1 MKNSKYTILIICEG
15 ENTEPLFFNSIRDR
29 IKDGKIDI
37 GDIEITLRPEPKTD
51 DAEVEEANE
60 HRAYKREKRKTKK
73 IESEPSPIFGKPP
86 LKWVEEGHRELQDGT
101 FNEVWSVFDKDQHPK
116 AKEAFELAK
125 KDVEGK
131 YVNIAF
137 SSVCFEYYLLLHFEK
152 IFYDFEKSEC
162 HEKCKKTNK
171 EIYFQ
176 CGTNIHPKDCDGCF
190 CINGYARKNNYWKES
205 KNDSSVYDI
214 IEHYLHWGF
223 ANAEWV
229 RFVSDKL
236 EKNKP
241 IYLRNPYLTIDAL
254 VKRLVGETKEW
265 RFTSL
270 DEVVTINDDLE
281 FSVYNNRTIKLK
293 NISRRTILI
302 PINSFEIL
310 SFKPNKIEK
319 KGDRTILSIGEE
331 RTIQISEWNISEYE
345 TIIFNYE
352 NDRILFDFFKEHKKV
367 KYFNLI
373 KKLMKFS
380 SKELLDI
387 RVILHNKLRK

>member
-51 DAEVEEANE
+51 DSEVEDTNE

-73 IESEPSPIFGKPP
+73 VKVEPLPISGIPP
-86 LKWVEEGHRELQDGT
+86 LKWVEEGQRELKDGT

-116 AKEAFELAK
+116 AKEAFELAE
-125 KDVEGK
+125 KDVNGK

-152 IFYDFEKSEC
+152 IYYDFEKSEC

-171 EIYFQ
+171 DIYFK
-176 CGTNIHPKDCDGCF
+176 CGMHTHPKDCDGCF

-214 IEHYLHWGF
+214 IENHLYWGF
-223 ANAEWV
+223 VNVEWI
-229 RFVSDKL
+229 RFISDKL
-236 EKNKP
+236 EKSNP
-241 IYLRNPYLTIDAL
+241 LYLRNPYLTVDKL

-265 RFTSL
+265 RFISL
-270 DEVVTINDDLE
+270 DEVITINNDLE
-281 FSVYNNRTIKLK
+281 FSVHNNRTIKLK
-293 NISRRTILI
+293 NISIKTILI
-302 PINSFEIL
+302 PTDSFEIL
-310 SFKPNKIEK
+310 DFKPNKIER
-319 KGDRTILSIGEE
+319 KGDRILLSKGDEKI
-331 RTIQISEWNISEYE
+331 IQISEWDISEYQ

-352 NDRILFDFFKEHKKV
+352 NNKILFDFFNDYKKI
-367 KYFNLI
+367 KYSNLI
-373 KKLMKFS
+373 KKLIKFS
-380 SKELLDI
+380 SKELLDLH
-387 RVILHNKLRK
+387 VILSEKKSS